1 MVKVDKK
8 AAIMRVNA
16 ITKELATI
24 DGDLDK
30 RDSLMKEL
38 EVYKSIIDDG
48 SKTKMKEILL
58 KTCSTMVTV
67 GVVYALDRNGVLN
80 KVAMSFIPKH

>member
-1 MVKVDKK
+1 MVKVDRKS
-8 AAIMRVNA
+8 AIIRVNA
-16 ITKELATI
+16 IQKELATI

-30 RDSLMKEL
+30 RDSLMKEY
-38 EVYKSIIDDG
+38 EMYKSIIDDG
-48 SKTKMKEILL
+48 SKCKLKEILL

>member
-16 ITKELATI
+16 IQQELATI

-30 RDSLMKEL
+30 RDSLMKEY
-38 EVYKSIIDDG
+38 EMYKSIIDDG
-48 SKTKMKEILL
+48 SKCKFKEILL

>member
-1 MVKVDKK
+1 MVKVDRK

-16 ITKELATI
+16 ITKELSTI

-30 RDSLMKEL
+30 RESLMKEL

-58 KTCSTMVTV
+58 KTASTMVTV
-67 GVVYALDRNGVLN
+67 AVVYALDRNGVLN